1 MNRQNEKNNVK
12 TYLKY
17 LDSSIPH
24 SIANFKLHGNKL
36 IFMYLKHIAHHIK
49 TINMLKIWQLNK
61 QYISQRFDPSESYW
75 FM

>member
-1 MNRQNEKNNVK
+1 MNRQNVKNNVK

-49 TINMLKIWQLNK
+49 TINMLKI
-61 QYISQRFDPSESYW
+61 
-75 FM
+75 

>member
-49 TINMLKIWQLNK
+49 TINILRCDKLTSK
-61 QYISQRFDPSESYW
+61 FFDPFEIYW

>member
-1 MNRQNEKNNVK
+1 MNRQNEKNNVR

-24 SIANFKLHGNKL
+24 SIANFYLHWNKL
-36 IFMYLKHIAHHIK
+36 IFMYLKHIAHHME
-49 TINMLKIWQLNK
+49 TINILNMWQLNK
-61 QYISQRFDPSESYW
+61 QYFDPFEMYW